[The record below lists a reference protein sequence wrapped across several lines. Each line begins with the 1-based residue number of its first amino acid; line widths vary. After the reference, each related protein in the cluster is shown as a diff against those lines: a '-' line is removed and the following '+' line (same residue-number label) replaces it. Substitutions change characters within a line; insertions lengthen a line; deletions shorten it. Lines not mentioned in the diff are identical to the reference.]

1 LPRLQKLTEQYKNRP
16 DVVFLS
22 LNMDENPGLIEPFM
36 TEHKLTL
43 TALPAYAYV
52 TQTLKVNGIPQNW
65 IVDDQGV
72 IRLKGVGYDATEKWE
87 KGMMEAIDKVKPGT
101 VSAPPSSA
109 GNGPAR

>member
-1 LPRLQKLTEQYKNRP
+1 
-16 DVVFLS
+16 
-22 LNMDENPGLIEPFM
+22 MDENPGLIEPFM

-52 TQTLKVNGIPQNW
+52 TQTLKVDGIPQNW

-87 KGMMEAIDKVKPGT
+87 KGVTEAIDKVKPGT
-101 VSAPPSSA
+101 AAVPAVSS
-109 GNGPAR
+109 GTGPGR